1 MGSPTAFW
9 TLNTSEWHSDAVACS
24 LSHILEETGERLR
37 RYCLS
42 EKACAGLLRR
52 AERRGRK
59 LPEPLERALMEAATT
74 PEKSSGP

>member
-1 MGSPTAFW
+1 MGSHTDFW
-9 TLNTSEWHSDAVACS
+9 TLNTSEWPSDGVACS
-24 LSHILEETGERLR
+24 LSDILEETGEPLL

-59 LPEPLERALMEAATT
+59 LPEPLLRALQAGTLTSPALET
-74 PEKSSGP
+74 